1 MWIKISCFFC
11 FFLSSNVI
19 AITVEEF
26 SAKLMQTHPYFL
38 QLSLSESGSLVDQKI
53 ARTYTDWNIQ
63 MGANESFSAGE
74 DISSRLYKDLYTTSY
89 EVSASRKIAN
99 SGANLNLK
107 HSWNRNAKSYADKDS
122 TVLNTN
128 IFSLDYIQPL
138 LQNKDGLN
146 DRLAIDV
153 ADIDFLANQVSL
165 LEQAESFLASKQ
177 TKLVDLALK
186 QELEQLYMFQLELS
200 KQQLDLAEEK
210 FLNSLIDKSSF
221 LQEKDNYIKA
231 NQQWLQSSRELNI
244 LRQELA
250 SLINV
255 KESNM
260 VVEFDLFKEQSIIK
274 VEPAVFVKNS
284 RSMQKFDFDKSK
296 FQRQLES
303 YENKTMPSVN
313 LNMGIASQAEDDKYF
328 SSFGNRDFSWNIGV
342 DVSYPLGV
350 RKESLDVERAEISI
364 AQLDAQRHET
374 EINSEQQI
382 SYLLAQIDLLAELV
396 NISLEQGELA
406 NEKVIEEKTK
416 YDEARGQ
423 KSSLIATQKNANLAR
438 ISNVQAA
445 ASYQKIIIDYRE
457 VTDQLFN

>member
-1 MWIKISCFFC
+1 MWNRIACVFC
-11 FFLSSNVI
+11 LFLSTDVI
-19 AITVEEF
+19 AITSEEF

-38 QLSLSESGSLVDQKI
+38 QLSLSEKVSLVDQKI

-63 MGANESFSAGE
+63 MGVNESFSAGD

-89 EVSASRKIAN
+89 EVSAHRKIAN

-107 HSWNRNAKSYADKDS
+107 HSWSRNDKDS

-128 IFSLDYIQPL
+128 VFSLDYVKPL
-138 LQNKDGLN
+138 LQNQNGLN
-146 DRLAIDV
+146 DRLAVDI
-153 ADIDFLANQVSL
+153 ADIDLLAKQVSL
-165 LEQAESFLASKQ
+165 LEQAESFLASKL

-210 FLNSLIDKSSF
+210 FSNSLIDKSSL
-221 LQEKDNYIKA
+221 LQEKDTYVKA

-255 KESNM
+255 KESEM
-260 VVEFDLFKEQSIIK
+260 VVEFDLFKEQPIMR

-296 FQRQLES
+296 LQRRLET

-342 DVSYPLGV
+342 DVSYPLGA
-350 RKESLDVERAEISI
+350 RKESLDVERTEISI
-364 AQLDAQRHET
+364 AQLDAQRRET
-374 EINSEQQI
+374 EINLEQQV

-396 NISLEQGELA
+396 DISLEQGELA

-416 YDEARGQ
+416 YDNARGQ
-423 KSSLIATQKNANLAR
+423 KSLLIAAQKNANLAR
-438 ISNVQAA
+438 LSNLQTA
-445 ASYQKIIIDYRE
+445 ASYQKIIIDYRAA
-457 VTDQLFN
+457 TDQLFN

>member
-1 MWIKISCFFC
+1 MST
-11 FFLSSNVI
+11 NVI
-19 AITVEEF
+19 AITAEEF
-26 SAKLMQTHPYFL
+26 SAKLMQTHPFFL
-38 QLSLSESGSLVDQKI
+38 QLSLSEKVSLVDQKI

-63 MGANESFSAGE
+63 MGANESFTAGD

-107 HSWNRNAKSYADKDS
+107 HSWNRDDKDS

-128 IFSLDYIQPL
+128 VFSLDYVQPL

-146 DRLAIDV
+146 DRLAVDV
-153 ADIDFLANQVSL
+153 AEIDLLAKQVNL
-165 LEQAESFLASKQ
+165 LEQAESFLASKL

-210 FLNSLIDKSSF
+210 FSNSLIDKSSL
-221 LQEKDNYIKA
+221 LQEKDTYVKSE
-231 NQQWLQSSRELNI
+231 QQWLQSSRELNI
-244 LRQELA
+244 LRKELA

-255 KESNM
+255 KESEM
-260 VVEFDLFKEQSIIK
+260 VVEFDLFNEQPITR
-274 VEPAVFVKNS
+274 VEPADFVKNS
-284 RSMQKFDFDKSK
+284 RSIQKFDFDKSK
-296 FQRQLES
+296 LQRQLET

-396 NISLEQGELA
+396 EISLEQGELA
-406 NEKVIEEKTK
+406 NQKVIEEKTK
-416 YDEARGQ
+416 YDDARGQ
-423 KSSLIATQKNANLAR
+423 KSLLIAAQKNANLAR
-438 ISNVQAA
+438 LS
-445 ASYQKIIIDYRE
+445 
-457 VTDQLFN
+457 

>member
-1 MWIKISCFFC
+1 MWNRIACVVC
-11 FFLSSNVI
+11 LFLSTNVI
-19 AITVEEF
+19 AITAEEF

-38 QLSLSESGSLVDQKI
+38 QLSLSEKVSLVDQKI

-63 MGANESFSAGE
+63 MGANESFSAGD

-89 EVSASRKIAN
+89 EVSAHRKIAN

-107 HSWNRNAKSYADKDS
+107 HSWSRNDKDS

-128 IFSLDYIQPL
+128 VFSLDYVKPL
-138 LQNKDGLN
+138 LQNQNGLN
-146 DRLAIDV
+146 DRLAVDI
-153 ADIDFLANQVSL
+153 ADIDLLAKQVSL
-165 LEQAESFLASKQ
+165 LEQAESFLASKL

-200 KQQLDLAEEK
+200 KQQLDLAKEK
-210 FLNSLIDKSSF
+210 FSNSLIDKSSL
-221 LQEKDNYIKA
+221 LQEKDTYVKA

-255 KESNM
+255 KESEM
-260 VVEFDLFKEQSIIK
+260 VVEFDLFKEQSIMR

-284 RSMQKFDFDKSK
+284 RSMQKFDLDKSK
-296 FQRQLES
+296 LQRRLET

-350 RKESLDVERAEISI
+350 RKESLDVERTEISI
-364 AQLDAQRHET
+364 AQLDAQRRET
-374 EINSEQQI
+374 EINLEQQI

-396 NISLEQGELA
+396 DISLEQGELA

-416 YDEARGQ
+416 YDNARGQ
-423 KSSLIATQKNANLAR
+423 KSLLILAQKNANLAR
-438 ISNVQAA
+438 LSNVQTA
-445 ASYQKIIIDYRE
+445 ASYQKIIIDYR
-457 VTDQLFN
+457 VATDQLFN

>member
-1 MWIKISCFFC
+1 MKMWNRIACVFC
-11 FFLSSNVI
+11 LFLSTNVI
-19 AITVEEF
+19 AITAEEF

-38 QLSLSESGSLVDQKI
+38 QLSLSEKVSLMDQKI

-63 MGANESFSAGE
+63 MGANESFSAGD

-89 EVSASRKIAN
+89 EVSAHRKIAN

-107 HSWNRNAKSYADKDS
+107 HSWSRNDKDS

-128 IFSLDYIQPL
+128 VFSLDYVKPL
-138 LQNKDGLN
+138 LQNQNGLN
-146 DRLAIDV
+146 DRLAVDI
-153 ADIDFLANQVSL
+153 ADIDLLAKQVSL
-165 LEQAESFLASKQ
+165 LEQAESFLASKL

-210 FLNSLIDKSSF
+210 FSNSLIDKSSL
-221 LQEKDNYIKA
+221 LQEKDTYVKA

-255 KESNM
+255 KESEM
-260 VVEFDLFKEQSIIK
+260 VVEFDLFKEQSIMR

-296 FQRQLES
+296 LQRRLET

-350 RKESLDVERAEISI
+350 RKESLDVERTEISI
-364 AQLDAQRHET
+364 AQLDAQRRET
-374 EINSEQQI
+374 EINLEQQI

-396 NISLEQGELA
+396 DISLEQGELA

-416 YDEARGQ
+416 YDNARGQ
-423 KSSLIATQKNANLAR
+423 KSLLIAAQKNANLAR
-438 ISNVQAA
+438 LSNVQTA
-445 ASYQKIIIDYRE
+445 ASYQKIIIDYRAA
-457 VTDQLFN
+457 TDQLFN

>member
-1 MWIKISCFFC
+1 MWNRIACVFC
-11 FFLSSNVI
+11 LFLSANVI
-19 AITVEEF
+19 AITAEEF

-38 QLSLSESGSLVDQKI
+38 QLSLSEKVSLVDQKI

-63 MGANESFSAGE
+63 MGVNESFSAGD

-89 EVSASRKIAN
+89 EVSAHRKIAN

-107 HSWNRNAKSYADKDS
+107 HSWSRNDKDS

-128 IFSLDYIQPL
+128 VFSLDYVKPL
-138 LQNKDGLN
+138 LQNQNGLN
-146 DRLAIDV
+146 DRLAVDI
-153 ADIDFLANQVSL
+153 ADIDLLAKQVSL
-165 LEQAESFLASKQ
+165 LEQAESFLASKL

-210 FLNSLIDKSSF
+210 FSNSLIDKSSL
-221 LQEKDNYIKA
+221 LQEKDTYVKA
-231 NQQWLQSSRELNI
+231 NQQWLQSSRELSI

-255 KESNM
+255 KESEM
-260 VVEFDLFKEQSIIK
+260 VVEFDLFKEQPIMR

-296 FQRQLES
+296 LQRRLET

-364 AQLDAQRHET
+364 AQLDAQRRET
-374 EINSEQQI
+374 EINLEQQI

-396 NISLEQGELA
+396 DISLEQGELA

-416 YDEARGQ
+416 YDNARGQ
-423 KSSLIATQKNANLAR
+423 KSLLIAAQKNANLAR
-438 ISNVQAA
+438 LSNVQTA
-445 ASYQKIIIDYRE
+445 ASYQKIIIDYR
-457 VTDQLFN
+457 VATDQLFN

>member
-1 MWIKISCFFC
+1 MWNRIACVFC
-11 FFLSSNVI
+11 LFLSTNVI
-19 AITVEEF
+19 AITAEEF

-38 QLSLSESGSLVDQKI
+38 QLSLSEKVSLLDQKI

-63 MGANESFSAGE
+63 MGANESFSAGD
-74 DISSRLYKDLYTTSY
+74 DISSRLYNDLYTTSY
-89 EVSASRKIAN
+89 EVSAHRKIAN

-107 HSWNRNAKSYADKDS
+107 HSWSRNDKDS

-128 IFSLDYIQPL
+128 VFSLDYVKPL
-138 LQNKDGLN
+138 LQNQNGLN
-146 DRLAIDV
+146 DRLAVDI
-153 ADIDFLANQVSL
+153 ADIDLLAKQVSL
-165 LEQAESFLASKQ
+165 LEQAESFLASKL

-210 FLNSLIDKSSF
+210 FSNSLIDKSSL
-221 LQEKDNYIKA
+221 LQEKDTYVKA

-255 KESNM
+255 KESEM
-260 VVEFDLFKEQSIIK
+260 VVEFDLFKEQSIMR

-296 FQRQLES
+296 LQRRLET

-350 RKESLDVERAEISI
+350 RKESLDVERTEISI
-364 AQLDAQRHET
+364 AQLDAQRRET
-374 EINSEQQI
+374 EINLEQQI

-396 NISLEQGELA
+396 DISLEQGELA

-416 YDEARGQ
+416 YDNARGQ
-423 KSSLIATQKNANLAR
+423 KSLLIAAQKNANLAR
-438 ISNVQAA
+438 LSNLQTA
-445 ASYQKIIIDYRE
+445 ASYQKIIIDYRAA
-457 VTDQLFN
+457 TDQLFN

>member
-1 MWIKISCFFC
+1 MKMWNRIACVFC
-11 FFLSSNVI
+11 LFLSTNVI
-19 AITVEEF
+19 AITAEEF

-38 QLSLSESGSLVDQKI
+38 QLSLSEKVSLVDQKI
-53 ARTYTDWNIQ
+53 ARTYADWNIQ
-63 MGANESFSAGE
+63 MGVNESFSAGD

-89 EVSASRKIAN
+89 EVSAHRKIAN

-107 HSWNRNAKSYADKDS
+107 HSWSRNDKDS

-128 IFSLDYIQPL
+128 VFSLDYVKPL
-138 LQNKDGLN
+138 LQNQNGLN
-146 DRLAIDV
+146 DRLAVDI
-153 ADIDFLANQVSL
+153 ADIDLLAKQVSL
-165 LEQAESFLASKQ
+165 LEQAESFLASKL

-210 FLNSLIDKSSF
+210 FSNSLIDKSSL
-221 LQEKDNYIKA
+221 LQEKDTYVKA
-231 NQQWLQSSRELNI
+231 NQQWLQSSRELSI

-255 KESNM
+255 KESEM
-260 VVEFDLFKEQSIIK
+260 VVEFDLFKEQSIMR

-296 FQRQLES
+296 LQRRLET

-350 RKESLDVERAEISI
+350 RKESLDVERTEISI
-364 AQLDAQRHET
+364 AQLDAQRRET
-374 EINSEQQI
+374 EINLEQQV

-396 NISLEQGELA
+396 DISLEQGELA

-416 YDEARGQ
+416 YDNARGQ
-423 KSSLIATQKNANLAR
+423 KSLLIAAQKNANLAR
-438 ISNVQAA
+438 LSNVQTA
-445 ASYQKIIIDYRE
+445 ASYQKIIIDYRAA
-457 VTDQLFN
+457 TDQLFN

>member
-1 MWIKISCFFC
+1 MWIKICCFFC

-38 QLSLSESGSLVDQKI
+38 QLSLSETVSLVEQKI
-53 ARTYTDWNIQ
+53 ARTYTDWNIE
-63 MGANESFSAGE
+63 MGANESFSAGD

-107 HSWNRNAKSYADKDS
+107 HSWNRNDKDN

-146 DRLAIDV
+146 DRLAVDV

-186 QELEQLYMFQLELS
+186 QELEQLYLFQLELS

-210 FLNSLIDKSSF
+210 FSNSLIDKSSL

-231 NQQWLQSSRELNI
+231 SQQWLQSSRELNI

-255 KESNM
+255 KESDM

-284 RSMQKFDFDKSK
+284 RSIQKFDFDKSK

-303 YENKTMPSVN
+303 YENKTLPSMN

-342 DVSYPLGV
+342 NVSYPLGV
-350 RKESLDVERAEISI
+350 RKESLDVERAEINI
-364 AQLDAQRHET
+364 AKLDAQRRET

-457 VTDQLFN
+457 STDQLFN

>member
-1 MWIKISCFFC
+1 MWNRIACVFC
-11 FFLSSNVI
+11 LFLSTDVI
-19 AITVEEF
+19 AITSEEF

-38 QLSLSESGSLVDQKI
+38 QLSLSEKVSLVDQKI

-63 MGANESFSAGE
+63 MGANESFSAGD
-74 DISSRLYKDLYTTSY
+74 DISSRLYNDLYTTSY
-89 EVSASRKIAN
+89 EVSAHRKIAN

-107 HSWNRNAKSYADKDS
+107 HSWSRNDKDS

-128 IFSLDYIQPL
+128 VFSLDYVKPL
-138 LQNKDGLN
+138 LQNQNGLN
-146 DRLAIDV
+146 DRLAVDI
-153 ADIDFLANQVSL
+153 ADIDLLAKQVSL
-165 LEQAESFLASKQ
+165 LEQAESFLASKL

-210 FLNSLIDKSSF
+210 FSNSLIDKSSL
-221 LQEKDNYIKA
+221 LQEKDTYVKA

-255 KESNM
+255 KESEM
-260 VVEFDLFKEQSIIK
+260 VVEFDLFKEQSIMR

-296 FQRQLES
+296 LQRRLET

-342 DVSYPLGV
+342 DVSYPLGA
-350 RKESLDVERAEISI
+350 RKESLDVERTEISI
-364 AQLDAQRHET
+364 AQLDAQRRET
-374 EINSEQQI
+374 EINLEQQV

-396 NISLEQGELA
+396 DISLEQGELA

-416 YDEARGQ
+416 YDNARGQ
-423 KSSLIATQKNANLAR
+423 KSLLIAAQKNANLAR
-438 ISNVQAA
+438 LSNVQTA
-445 ASYQKIIIDYRE
+445 ASYQKIIIDYRAA
-457 VTDQLFN
+457 TDQLFN

>member
-1 MWIKISCFFC
+1 MWNRIACVFC
-11 FFLSSNVI
+11 LFLSANVI
-19 AITVEEF
+19 AITAEEF

-38 QLSLSESGSLVDQKI
+38 QLSLSEKVSLVDQKI
-53 ARTYTDWNIQ
+53 ARTYADWNIQ
-63 MGANESFSAGE
+63 MGVNESFSAGD

-89 EVSASRKIAN
+89 EVSAHRKIAN

-107 HSWNRNAKSYADKDS
+107 HSWSRNDKDS

-128 IFSLDYIQPL
+128 VFSLDYIKPL
-138 LQNKDGLN
+138 LQNQNGLN
-146 DRLAIDV
+146 DRLAVDI
-153 ADIDFLANQVSL
+153 ADIDLLAKQVSL
-165 LEQAESFLASKQ
+165 LEQAESFLASKL

-210 FLNSLIDKSSF
+210 FSNSLIDKSSL
-221 LQEKDNYIKA
+221 LQEKDTYVKA
-231 NQQWLQSSRELNI
+231 NQQWLQSSRELSI

-255 KESNM
+255 KESEM
-260 VVEFDLFKEQSIIK
+260 VVEFDLFKEQSVMR

-296 FQRQLES
+296 LQRRLET

-364 AQLDAQRHET
+364 AQLDAQRRET
-374 EINSEQQI
+374 EINLEQQI

-396 NISLEQGELA
+396 DISLEQGELA

-416 YDEARGQ
+416 YDNARGQ
-423 KSSLIATQKNANLAR
+423 KSLLIAAQKNANLAR
-438 ISNVQAA
+438 LSNLQTA
-445 ASYQKIIIDYRE
+445 ASYQKIIIDYR
-457 VTDQLFN
+457 VATDQLFN

>member
-1 MWIKISCFFC
+1 MWNRIACVFC
-11 FFLSSNVI
+11 LFLSANVI
-19 AITVEEF
+19 AITAEEF

-38 QLSLSESGSLVDQKI
+38 QLSLSEKVSLVDQKI
-53 ARTYTDWNIQ
+53 ARTYADWNIQ
-63 MGANESFSAGE
+63 MGVNESFSAGD

-89 EVSASRKIAN
+89 EVSAHKKISN

-107 HSWNRNAKSYADKDS
+107 HSWSRNDKDS

-128 IFSLDYIQPL
+128 VFSLDYVKPL
-138 LQNKDGLN
+138 LQNQNGLN
-146 DRLAIDV
+146 DRLAVDI
-153 ADIDFLANQVSL
+153 ADIDLLAKQVSL
-165 LEQAESFLASKQ
+165 LEQAESFLASKL

-210 FLNSLIDKSSF
+210 FSNSLIDKSSL
-221 LQEKDNYIKA
+221 LQEKDTYVKA

-255 KESNM
+255 KESEM
-260 VVEFDLFKEQSIIK
+260 VVEFDLFKEQSVMR

-296 FQRQLES
+296 LQRRLET

-364 AQLDAQRHET
+364 AQLDAQRRET
-374 EINSEQQI
+374 EINLEQQI

-396 NISLEQGELA
+396 DISLEQGELA

-416 YDEARGQ
+416 YDNARGQ
-423 KSSLIATQKNANLAR
+423 KSLLIAAQKNANLAR
-438 ISNVQAA
+438 LSNVQTA
-445 ASYQKIIIDYRE
+445 ASYQKIIIDYR
-457 VTDQLFN
+457 VATDQLFN

>member
-1 MWIKISCFFC
+1 MWNRIACVFC
-11 FFLSSNVI
+11 LFLSTNVI
-19 AITVEEF
+19 AITAEEF

-38 QLSLSESGSLVDQKI
+38 QLSLSEKVSLVDQKI

-63 MGANESFSAGE
+63 MGANESFSAGD

-89 EVSASRKIAN
+89 EVSAHRKIAN

-107 HSWNRNAKSYADKDS
+107 HSWSRNDKDS

-128 IFSLDYIQPL
+128 VFSLDYVKPL
-138 LQNKDGLN
+138 LQNQNGLN
-146 DRLAIDV
+146 DRLAVDI
-153 ADIDFLANQVSL
+153 ADIDLLAKQVSL
-165 LEQAESFLASKQ
+165 LEQAESFLASKL

-210 FLNSLIDKSSF
+210 FSNSLIDKSSL
-221 LQEKDNYIKA
+221 LQEKDTYAKA

-255 KESNM
+255 KESEM
-260 VVEFDLFKEQSIIK
+260 VVEFDLFKEQSIMR

-296 FQRQLES
+296 LQRRLET

-342 DVSYPLGV
+342 DVSYSLGA
-350 RKESLDVERAEISI
+350 RKESLDVERTEISI
-364 AQLDAQRHET
+364 AQLDAQRRET
-374 EINSEQQI
+374 EINLEQQV

-396 NISLEQGELA
+396 DISLEQGELA

-423 KSSLIATQKNANLAR
+423 KSLLIAAQKNANLAR
-438 ISNVQAA
+438 LSNVQAA
-445 ASYQKIIIDYRE
+445 ASYQKIIIDYRAA
-457 VTDQLFN
+457 TDQLFN

>member
-1 MWIKISCFFC
+1 MWNRIACVFC
-11 FFLSSNVI
+11 LFLSTNVI
-19 AITVEEF
+19 AITAEEF

-38 QLSLSESGSLVDQKI
+38 QLSLSEKVSLMDQKI

-63 MGANESFSAGE
+63 MGANESFSAGD

-89 EVSASRKIAN
+89 EVSAHRQIAN

-107 HSWNRNAKSYADKDS
+107 HSWSRNDKDS

-128 IFSLDYIQPL
+128 VFSLDYVKPL
-138 LQNKDGLN
+138 LQNQNGLN
-146 DRLAIDV
+146 DRLAVDI
-153 ADIDFLANQVSL
+153 ADIDLLAKQVSL
-165 LEQAESFLASKQ
+165 LEQAESFLASKL

-210 FLNSLIDKSSF
+210 FSNSLIDKSSL
-221 LQEKDNYIKA
+221 LQEKDTYVKA

-255 KESNM
+255 KESEM
-260 VVEFDLFKEQSIIK
+260 VVEFDLFKEQSVMR

-296 FQRQLES
+296 LQRRLET

-342 DVSYPLGV
+342 DVSYPLGA
-350 RKESLDVERAEISI
+350 RKESLDVERTEISI
-364 AQLDAQRHET
+364 AQLDAQRRET
-374 EINSEQQI
+374 EINLEQQV

-396 NISLEQGELA
+396 DISLEQGELA

-416 YDEARGQ
+416 YDNARGQ
-423 KSSLIATQKNANLAR
+423 KSLLIAAQKNANLAR
-438 ISNVQAA
+438 LSNLQTA
-445 ASYQKIIIDYRE
+445 ASYQKIIIDYRAA
-457 VTDQLFN
+457 TDQLFN

>member
-1 MWIKISCFFC
+1 MWNRIACVFC
-11 FFLSSNVI
+11 LFLSTNVI
-19 AITVEEF
+19 AISAEEF
-26 SAKLMQTHPYFL
+26 STKLMQTHPYFL
-38 QLSLSESGSLVDQKI
+38 QLSLSEKVSLVDKKI

-63 MGANESFSAGE
+63 MGANQSFSAGD

-89 EVSASRKIAN
+89 EVSANRKIAN
-99 SGANLNLK
+99 SGASVNLK
-107 HSWNRNAKSYADKDS
+107 HSWNRNDKDS
-122 TVLNTN
+122 TSLNTN
-128 IFSLDYIQPL
+128 VFSLDYMKPL

-146 DRLAIDV
+146 DRLAVDV
-153 ADIDFLANQVSL
+153 ADIDLLAKQVNL
-165 LEQAESFLASKQ
+165 LEQAESFLASKL
-177 TKLVDLALK
+177 TKLVDLSLK

-210 FLNSLIDKSSF
+210 FSNSLIDKSSL
-221 LQEKDNYIKA
+221 LQEKDTYVKA

-244 LRQELA
+244 LRQEMA
-250 SLINV
+250 SLIDV
-255 KESNM
+255 KESEM
-260 VVEFDLFKEQSIIK
+260 VVEFDLFKEQSIMR

-284 RSMQKFDFDKSK
+284 RPMQKFDFDKSK
-296 FQRQLES
+296 LQRQLET

-350 RKESLDVERAEISI
+350 RKELLDVERTEISMS
-364 AQLDAQRHET
+364 QLEAQRRET

-396 NISLEQGELA
+396 DISLEQGELA

-416 YDEARGQ
+416 YDDARGQ
-423 KSSLIATQKNANLAR
+423 KSLLIAAQKNANLAR
-438 ISNVQAA
+438 LSNVQAA
-445 ASYQKIIIDYRE
+445 ASYQKIIIDYRAA
-457 VTDQLFN
+457 TDQLFN